1 MVFLRSPIAL
11 RYGIENF
18 DNQNSFGDKCNINH
32 VLGGP
37 NRIETIFGFTAT
49 IGHDA
54 AIVFGGD
61 FKSVA
66 KRMQGK

>member
-37 NRIETIFGFTAT
+37 NRIETIFGYKL
-49 IGHDA
+49 DL
-54 AIVFGGD
+54 D
-61 FKSVA
+61 
-66 KRMQGK
+66 